1 MVINST
7 RSNVHESTGE
17 ITVSCKKEYNYIQA
31 KMIAIQDEWDRC
43 TNTRIYFWRSCF
55 HLKYDVF
62 VPSGFVFV
70 IFTLCPLE

>member
-7 RSNVHESTGE
+7 RLNVHESTGE
-17 ITVSCKKEYNYIQA
+17 ITVSCKYNYIQA
-31 KMIAIQDEWDRC
+31 KMTATEDEWDSR
-43 TNTRIYFWRSCF
+43 TDTRIYFRRSCF